1 MEGLNLL
8 FIIANQSDED
18 KVLKNIKKYNI
29 GFKYIMYGEGTASS
43 SLLEYFGLNDEKKF
57 ILMLILPVVLCKNIM
72 IKLKKTVNMDDYGKG
87 IAFSIPL
94 TSSTK
99 YIVNYYKDYELEDV
113 DMLESRQELIVTIV
127 NHGYSEQVMNVA
139 KKCGANGGTL
149 ISGRGLGDGQGIKF
163 LNISIEPEK
172 DIILNLVS
180 SDIKRDIMNSI
191 VDNCGLKSPGTGIC
205 FSLPVDYVVGL
216 NK

>member
-1 MEGLNLL
+1 M
-8 FIIANQSDED
+8 DE
-18 KVLKNIKKYNI
+18 
-29 GFKYIMYGEGTASS
+29 
-43 SLLEYFGLNDEKKF
+43 
-57 ILMLILPVVLCKNIM
+57 
-72 IKLKKTVNMDDYGKG
+72 YGKG

-127 NHGYSEQVMNVA
+127 NQGYSEQVMNVA

-180 SDIKRDIMNSI
+180 SDIKHDIMNSI
-191 VDNCGLKSPGTGIC
+191 VDNCGLKSPGAGIC